1 MSADG
6 MIWSAE
12 TTLERAVLH
21 ALREDNRVQVH
32 LGVPARIYD
41 DETSEPIFPYAEL
54 ERHVVEDRGAALKA
68 GQAHTLT
75 FSVRSRDGGRTAAKE
90 ALGALRAAS
99 EAMSVTLAGQRI
111 VLVQPV
117 YCDVMRAP
125 DLRSFRGVLRLRII
139 TEEAA

>member
-12 TTLERAVLH
+12 AALERAVLI
-21 ALREDNRVQVH
+21 ALRADDDVQAIF
-32 LGVPARIYD
+32 GNPARIYD
-41 DETSEPIFPYAEL
+41 DETSEPIYPYAEL
-54 ERHVVEDRGAALKA
+54 ERHEVEDRSAIASP

-75 FSVRSRDGGRTAAKE
+75 LVVRSRDGGRAVAKE

-99 EAMSVTLAGQRI
+99 ERISLSLYAQRV
-111 VLVQPV
+111 VLIQPI
-117 YCDVMRAP
+117 YSDVLRAP
-125 DLRSFRGVLRLRII
+125 DLRSFRGILRLRII